1 MRILIYLL
9 VFLNFNINAQLNF
22 QFTWENQTIEN
33 NKRYYFNAKDWIE
46 FSELKIYLS
55 NYSLSKK
62 NRGVIL
68 KSVDLIDN
76 ENSESKVI
84 LDSINTN
91 FFETLTFHFGLDSLI
106 NTSGILD
113 GDLDPMN
120 GMYWAWNSGYIHLK
134 MVGKSS
140 LVQTAKNEFEFHLG
154 GYRKPNETYFDVT
167 LPINGN
173 NLKLNLKTL
182 FLNHID
188 FNKTEQIM
196 IPCEAAKMITSEAA
210 NLFSIE

>member
-1 MRILIYLL
+1 MRILILFLL
-9 VFLNFNINAQLNF
+9 LLNRNLNAQLDF
-22 QFTWENQTIEN
+22 QFTWGNQNVEN
-33 NKRYYFNAKDWIE
+33 NQKYYFNEKDWIE

-55 NYSLSKK
+55 NYSLSKS
-62 NRGVIL
+62 NGGIIL
-68 KSVDLIDN
+68 KLVDLIDN
-76 ENSESKVI
+76 ENADSKVI
-84 LDSINTN
+84 LDSVNINY
-91 FFETLTFHFGLDSLI
+91 FETLTFQFGLDSII

-113 GDLDPMN
+113 GDLDPIN

-140 LVQTAKNEFEFHLG
+140 LVPSTKNEFEFHLG

-167 LPINGN
+167 LPIKGN
-173 NLKLNLKTL
+173 TLKFNLKPL

-188 FNKTEQIM
+188 FNKTTQIM
-196 IPCEAAKMITSEAA
+196 IPGVNAKKITNATA

>member
-1 MRILIYLL
+1 MRILIFLL
-9 VFLNFNINAQLNF
+9 GFLNFNLNAQLNF

-55 NYSLSKK
+55 NYSLSKN

-91 FFETLTFHFGLDSLI
+91 FFETLTFHFGLDSSI

-134 MVGKSS
+134 IVGKSS
-140 LVQTAKNEFEFHLG
+140 LVQSAKNEFEFHLG

-167 LPINGN
+167 LTINGN

-188 FNKTEQIM
+188 FNKTAQIM
-196 IPCEAAKMITSEAA
+196 IPCEAAKMITSAAA